1 MRNFFAI
8 LTFCLL
14 VSCFSILFIGVFTQ
28 VTDQDQMFT
37 KLFATFFALG
47 TIAFNIFLKLDNRK
61 K

>member
-14 VSCFSILFIGVFTQ
+14 VGCFSILFIGVFTQ
-28 VTDQDQMFT
+28 VNDSDRMFT
-37 KLFATFFALG
+37 KLFAVFFAVG
-47 TIAFNIFLKLDNRK
+47 TLSFNAFLRLDNNK